1 MASPSRRPVAL
12 TTRAQLWDHVK
23 AVTLHRATP
32 SVPRLSRQT
41 EKISRLEVL
50 ASSKTVASTFWFH
63 FQCSWQLN
71 KMHFHPLS
79 LSGLLS
85 MPGLGSDKPQIV
97 SLMALLLCLFICV
110 SPIESEVYAPIKS
123 EVYAPIERQ
132 KQWRCLPNGCYIHAL
147 GFCVKPLKGNATLG
161 TLNGKI
167 MKCVFAFGAELRGK
181 HGETTPSCSSR
192 AWWKKSL
199 LRGFYQIL

>member
-1 MASPSRRPVAL
+1 MKLFFLSAL
-12 TTRAQLWDHVK
+12 FCAP
-23 AVTLHRATP
+23 A
-32 SVPRLSRQT
+32 

-110 SPIESEVYAPIKS
+110 CARLSHTHTHKSSYATGMVGVI
-123 EVYAPIERQ
+123 
-132 KQWRCLPNGCYIHAL
+132 G
-147 GFCVKPLKGNATLG
+147 
-161 TLNGKI
+161 
-167 MKCVFAFGAELRGK
+167 
-181 HGETTPSCSSR
+181 
-192 AWWKKSL
+192 
-199 LRGFYQIL
+199 